1 MWRCYRS
8 GRTGGRTNKQP
19 TSKYRAIQLLICEAL
34 SYATNTTLVQQIN
47 VTFDEN
53 WLQKLITSFTDLCTF
68 PTNLIFFPARLVS
81 RSMAGSLGVEEVSS
95 PEPRSSQRLTARM
108 ARVPPASRFFSSFS
122 SFTND
127 MEVIVGENDI
137 SDTEQMKVEVAE
149 VVIHPM
155 YRDSSYN
162 NDFSILRLHSPLPF
176 SSSIRPVCLPSDVTA
191 TFTGE
196 VICFL

>member
-1 MWRCYRS
+1 
-8 GRTGGRTNKQP
+8 
-19 TSKYRAIQLLICEAL
+19 
-34 SYATNTTLVQQIN
+34 
-47 VTFDEN
+47 
-53 WLQKLITSFTDLCTF
+53 
-68 PTNLIFFPARLVS
+68 
-81 RSMAGSLGVEEVSS
+81 MAGSLGVEEVSS

-108 ARVPPASRFFSSFS
+108 ARVPPASRFFSAFS

-196 VICFL
+196 VICFLSPVINTVWCSLPHLIRPT